1 MSQKTNNMTKML
13 KSGESETVEFKES
26 FSRDALESLSAFAN
40 TRGGVVLVGVNDKGA
55 VLGTK
60 TEQSVLKDMANQI
73 DQGTGLQPSI
83 KATKVDGENIVVI
96 QVPES
101 KIKPVMYRGRAYRR
115 VGSTTR
121 QMGASELTRLV
132 LEHVGVTWDAL
143 PEPRA
148 KISDIS
154 STKIKSFIRKAN
166 EVGRRPIPTSISIP
180 ELLGK
185 LDLMKDGKLT
195 RAAVLLFG
203 KKPQK
208 FYSQAIIKI
217 GRFRSE
223 TLIVDDREIEETLFD
238 QVENTMQY
246 FRDRLQTEFRMT
258 GKPQRDVIWEYPLD
272 ALREAV
278 TNAVCHRDY
287 SEISHTQIRIYDDRI
302 LVWNPGDLPQN
313 LSVEKLKKEH
323 RSFPKNKL
331 IAKMFFYVGLIEQW
345 GSGIMKMIEET
356 KAAGHPEPILE
367 EDQGFRVTFGAKPV
381 DATRHGTHHA
391 THDTPQDFNGLTEAE
406 KKVLEFCLTPRTR
419 DEIIQKIGLGPQYVR
434 KKLLPR
440 LIKVQKLAYT
450 LPNTPRSKK
459 QRYVTVRTNEGPATI

>member
-1 MSQKTNNMTKML
+1 MSPKANHITKML
-13 KSGESETVEFKES
+13 QSGESETLEFKES
-26 FSRDALESLSAFAN
+26 FSREGLESLSAFAN
-40 TRGGVVLVGVNDKGA
+40 TKGGVVVVGINDKGHVVGA
-55 VLGTK
+55 
-60 TEQSVLKDMANQI
+60 QADQAALKNMANQI

-83 KATKVDGENIVVI
+83 KATQVDGKNIVLI

-121 QMGASELTRLV
+121 QMGANELTRLV
-132 LEHVGVTWDAL
+132 LDHVGITWDAL

-148 KISDIS
+148 KISNL
-154 STKIKSFIRKAN
+154 STAKIKTFIRKAN
-166 EVGRRPIPTSISIP
+166 EIGRRPIPVSISIP

-185 LDLMKDGKLT
+185 LDLIKDGKLT

-203 KKPQK
+203 KNPQK
-208 FYSQAIIKI
+208 FYSHAIIKI

-238 QVENTMQY
+238 QVENAMQY

-287 SEISHTQIRIYDDRI
+287 AEISHTQIRIYDDRI

-331 IAKMFFYVGLIEQW
+331 IAKIFFCVGLIEQW
-345 GSGIMKMIEET
+345 GSGVMKMIEET

-367 EDQGFRVTFGAKPV
+367 ENQGFRVTFGAKQA
-381 DATRHGTHHA
+381 DATHHGTLHGTHH
-391 THDTPQDFNGLTEAE
+391 TPYNFAESTEAK

-419 DEIIQKIGLGPQYVR
+419 DEIIQVTGLGPQYVR

-440 LIKVQKLAYT
+440 LIKDQKLAYT

-459 QRYVTVRTNEGPATI
+459 QRYITIRAK